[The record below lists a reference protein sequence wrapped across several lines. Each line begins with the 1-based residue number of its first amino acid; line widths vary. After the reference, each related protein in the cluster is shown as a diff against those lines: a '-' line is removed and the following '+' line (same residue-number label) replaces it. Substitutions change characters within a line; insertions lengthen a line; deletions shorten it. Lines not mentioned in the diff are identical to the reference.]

1 MQELFLREGFWSVT
15 VALIGVLLLQWRS
28 RSSNKKTEAETEKIR
43 KETEKIS
50 FELTN
55 NHGSS
60 TKDAVDRIELM
71 VGGLQQQQRVIRE
84 EQETLREEVKA
95 VIRFQDAE
103 AAARKKHE
111 RESGVWRRNIEAT
124 LTPLTAVSADSPF
137 ED

>member
-1 MQELFLREGFWSVT
+1 MKELFLQEGFWSVT
-15 VALIGVLLLQWRS
+15 VALIGILLLQWRS

-50 FELTN
+50 FELSK

-71 VGGLQQQQRVIRE
+71 VGGLQQQQRTIRA
-84 EQETLREEVKA
+84 EQETLREEVQA

-103 AAARKKHE
+103 TAARKKHE
-111 RESGVWRRNIEAT
+111 REAGIWKRNIEAA
-124 LTPLTAVSADSPF
+124 LTPLTAVSADPPF